1 MGFKRFLKKG
11 GLLGL
16 GVPGH
21 LIDAYKKQKETGKS
35 YTDCLE
41 DSVKET
47 VCEDLPIT
55 SHLYSVGKKDGRKQ
69 GTAEQAKRDEKKIE
83 VINKQHEEDRENW
96 EKQDQQKDKLI
107 DDLSEQKFGK
117 SEG

>member
-55 SHLYSVGKKDGRKQ
+55 SHLYSVGKKMVASKVQRSKQ
-69 GTAEQAKRDEKKIE
+69 NVMKR
-83 VINKQHEEDRENW
+83 RL
-96 EKQDQQKDKLI
+96 KL
-107 DDLSEQKFGK
+107 
-117 SEG
+117 